1 MSNPEVDGKERAIAA
16 LVYLL
21 PMIYVLP
28 FGLILLKQF
37 PFLSIIYAPLSPLI
51 SIYYGLP
58 FAGLIV
64 FFALYFAIVRNEKA
78 SYFVRFNTMQAIL
91 LDILLILCSVLI
103 SILEMGLGGTSLL
116 IETLNNTVFIG
127 TLVACFYSIA
137 QSVRGQY
144 AEIPTISEAASSQ
157 IR

>member
-1 MSNPEVDGKERAIAA
+1 MSNPEVNGQDRAIAA

-21 PMIYVLP
+21 PLIYVLP

-37 PFLSIIYAPLSPLI
+37 PFLSIIYAPLAPLI
-51 SIYYGLP
+51 TIYYGLP

-64 FFALYFAIVRNEKA
+64 FFALYFAIVRNERV

-103 SILEMGLGGTSLL
+103 SILEMGLGRTSLL

-127 TLVACFYSIA
+127 TVVACFYSIV

-157 IR
+157 IH

>member
-21 PMIYVLP
+21 PLIYVLP

-103 SILEMGLGGTSLL
+103 SILEMGLGRTSLL

-127 TLVACFYSIA
+127 TLVVCFYSIA

>member
-1 MSNPEVDGKERAIAA
+1 MSNPEVDGKEKAIAA

-21 PMIYVLP
+21 PLIYALP

-103 SILEMGLGGTSLL
+103 SILEMGLGRTSLL